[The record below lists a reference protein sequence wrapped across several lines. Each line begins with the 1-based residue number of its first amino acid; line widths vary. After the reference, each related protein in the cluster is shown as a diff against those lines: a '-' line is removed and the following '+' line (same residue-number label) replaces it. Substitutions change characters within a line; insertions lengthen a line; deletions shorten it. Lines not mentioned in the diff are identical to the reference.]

1 MDITTILL
9 LAGIIF
15 ILIAIV
21 GGGFE
26 IKEIKIPTV
35 AKWAR
40 IVSGILGLVFCGLF
54 FIITVYPNVTKS
66 IEHHDNNKNIKI
78 FEDKEPDV
86 TSDNIKLIEILAK
99 SPHSPPIV
107 NDRLIIEFTLQN
119 VGKNPI
125 RILGTFVVARNP
137 SGENKDFGDSN
148 QNKTIQP
155 QEIIKTKAY
164 KIVDAPGTW
173 QFGPC
178 YGLDLPVIHEEENLC
193 PSEWRRFPIQVVQ

>member
-125 RILGTFVVARNP
+125 KILGTFVVARSP
-137 SGENKDFGDSN
+137 SGENQDFGDSN
-148 QNKTIQP
+148 QSKTIQP

-164 KIVDAPGTW
+164 KIVDVPGIW

-178 YGLDLPVIHEEENLC
+178 YSLDLPVIQEEENLC